1 MVMCFKY
8 LNEQSPKE
16 FLIIKTY
23 NLDYPKN
30 LFFRLLYEQQRKQ
43 QTIDE
48 Y

>member
-1 MVMCFKY
+1 MCFKY
-8 LNEQSPKE
+8 LNEQFLKE
-16 FLIIKTY
+16 FFIEKTY

>member
-1 MVMCFKY
+1 MVMGFRY
-8 LNEQSPKE
+8 LDEQFLKE
-16 FLIIKTY
+16 FFRKKTY